1 MDGEEYQESLMMA
14 EASNLLLHQINQ
26 LSDMIP
32 SLTTELTEEINVILH
47 DIEEQLIQLVQ
58 KLVDLFKDALQI
70 KIVHTQLVSEGNSI
84 KSGYSRV
91 KGM

>member
-1 MDGEEYQESLMMA
+1 MDGEEHQESLMMT

-70 KIVHTQLVSEGNSI
+70 KNRAYTTG
-84 KSGYSRV
+84 
-91 KGM
+91 